1 MGKEK
6 LKADNEGKSGCLSH
20 YFEFIIIV
28 IIIIIIILF
37 DLISLLFFSIFHIYS
52 CGKHFLSSFILGSK
66 PIGQTRFRGKGILN
80 VLRSFLFPKP
90 ESFGDI
96 SMLRD
101 TMPKCYY

>member
-1 MGKEK
+1 MINIQWGRKNLK
-6 LKADNEGKSGCLSH
+6 LIMRESGCLSH

-52 CGKHFLSSFILGSK
+52 CAKHFLSSFILGSK

-80 VLRSFLFPKP
+80 VLRCFLFPKP
-90 ESFGDI
+90 ESLEI
-96 SMLRD
+96 Y
-101 TMPKCYY
+101 PC

>member
-28 IIIIIIILF
+28 IIIIIIIIIIILF
-37 DLISLLFFSIFHIYS
+37 DLISLLLFSIFHIYS

-80 VLRSFLFPKP
+80 VLRSFI
-90 ESFGDI
+90 ESVCRI
-96 SMLRD
+96 ANER
-101 TMPKCYY
+101 

>member
-1 MGKEK
+1 MIV
-6 LKADNEGKSGCLSH
+6 
-20 YFEFIIIV
+20 IIII

-37 DLISLLFFSIFHIYS
+37 DLISLLFFSIFRIYS
-52 CGKHFLSSFILGSK
+52 CRKHFLSSFILGSK

>member
-6 LKADNEGKSGCLSH
+6 LEADNEGKSGCLSH

-28 IIIIIIILF
+28 IIIIIIINIIIIILF
-37 DLISLLFFSIFHIYS
+37 DLISLLLFIIFHIYS

-90 ESFGDI
+90 ESLEI
-96 SMLRD
+96 Y
-101 TMPKCYY
+101 PC